1 MLPHLSLFPPPES
14 WEEGHRSSRKPP
26 YPGNTSTFIVDL
38 HVLHDSDPASSVTS
52 FPAVG
57 PLASGLQPHHYP
69 SKLSLSLSASTLAD
83 ASPGM
88 ALLSLTAFRSLLRPR
103 LLIKAF
109 LATFSLP
116 YAHNLHHFVR
126 LIFTGHDIEPHT
138 LNMLPLSPTEMQT
151 QSARGSCIVTTLL

>member
-1 MLPHLSLFPPPES
+1 M
-14 WEEGHRSSRKPP
+14 
-26 YPGNTSTFIVDL
+26 DL
-38 HVLHDSDPASSVTS
+38 NVLHDLDPASSVTS
-52 FPAVG
+52 FPAAC
-57 PLASGLQPHHYP
+57 PLAFGLSHTIIPPNSHFR
-69 SKLSLSLSASTLAD
+69 LRASTLAD

-88 ALLSLTAFRSLLRPR
+88 ALLSLTAFRSLLRLR

-138 LNMLPLSPTEMQT
+138 LNMLSLSPTEMQT
-151 QSARGSCIVTTLL
+151 QGGRGSCIVTTLL